1 MTPRLPLALAV
12 IGLVGAGIVSTSF
25 TAFAQQTP
33 PAKSADTDKPEHR
46 FMPTPEDRAAFLD
59 ARLAALH
66 AGLELTAD
74 QDKLWP
80 PVEQALRDFSK
91 LVASESQAF
100 HEQGKTLD
108 PVARLQMRSDN
119 MIARG
124 EALKKVAAAAGPLYA
139 ALTDAQKHR
148 LPILL
153 HAMHRSHRF
162 AMMEGWRHHMGM
174 GMGIDHPMMH
184 GDDHQDDGEHGD
196 DAQ

>member
-33 PAKSADTDKPEHR
+33 PAKSADSGDKPEHR
-46 FMPTPEDRAAFLD
+46 FIPTPEDRAAFLD

-91 LVASESQAF
+91 LVEF
-100 HEQGKTLD
+100 GKT
-108 PVARLQMRSDN
+108 S
-119 MIARG
+119 
-124 EALKKVAAAAGPLYA
+124 
-139 ALTDAQKHR
+139 
-148 LPILL
+148 LP
-153 HAMHRSHRF
+153 
-162 AMMEGWRHHMGM
+162 
-174 GMGIDHPMMH
+174 
-184 GDDHQDDGEHGD
+184 
-196 DAQ
+196 